1 MSSQLFAGVAR
12 CDITPP
18 VGIAHGN
25 WSAQVHE
32 RAEGVDL
39 PLYCTALAVSD
50 GTEEI
55 ILAEWELLYP
65 PDGDWLQQIRDR
77 ITALTGVPGSHIRVS
92 STHTHS
98 GPNLKRPWFDAGS
111 EMIEPYVAGLTD
123 KLAGVCWTAHRS
135 LQPVRIAGG
144 KGRCAVNSNRRRPLE
159 PGRLMLAPNPSGF
172 SDHEVGVIRIDALD
186 GRPVA
191 ILVNFAA
198 HPTILAWDNRLISP
212 DYPGTLR
219 RTVESVTGGTCLVLQ
234 GAAGNQNTLRDYS
247 CRAEDA
253 RWVGKQVGLEAA
265 RVAELIETQPTT
277 LEIARYVESSWTMG
291 VAERVP
297 TAPVNQMVRCI
308 SRQIPLPV
316 WSREPVMDTEVTHL
330 EELKMNLAKLRG
342 AGAPEAEV
350 REANRLARRATLDL
364 RIAQQRSQ
372 GGHLTIEFHAMRLG
386 PVALVGLPIEP
397 FAEIGAQ
404 VKAQSPFPATFFSG
418 YSNGVHH
425 YMPVSS
431 AYEEG
436 GYEVWMTPFA
446 PEAAGI
452 TVEKSLELLRELR
465 DAA

>member
-25 WSAQVHE
+25 WSAQIHE

-39 PLYCTALAVSD
+39 PLCCTALAVSD
-50 GTEEI
+50 GKEEV

-65 PDGDWLQQIRDR
+65 PEGDWLQQIRDR
-77 ITALTGVPGSHIRVS
+77 ITELTGVPGSHIRVS

-111 EMIEPYVAGLTD
+111 EMIEPYVASLTD
-123 KLAGVCWTAHRS
+123 KLAGVCWTARRS

-144 KGRCAVNSNRRRPLE
+144 KGCSAVNSNRRRPLE
-159 PGRLMLAPNPSGF
+159 PGRLMLAPNPDGF

-219 RTVESVTGGTCLVLQ
+219 RTVESVTGGMCLVLQ
-234 GAAGNQNTLRDYS
+234 GAAGDQNTLRDYS
-247 CRAEDA
+247 CRVEDA

-291 VAERVP
+291 VAERVAS
-297 TAPVNQMVRCI
+297 APVNQPVRCI
-308 SRQIPLPV
+308 SRRIPLPV
-316 WSREPVMDTEVTHL
+316 WRREPVTDVELAHL

-342 AGAPEAEV
+342 AGAPEAQV

-386 PVALVGLPIEP
+386 PVALVGLPVEP

-404 VKAQSPFPATFFSG
+404 VKAQSPFPTTFFSG
-418 YSNGVHH
+418 YSNGVHN

-431 AYEEG
+431 AYDEG

-446 PEAAGI
+446 PEAAGV
-452 TVEKSLELLRELR
+452 TVEKSVELLRELQG
-465 DAA
+465 AE